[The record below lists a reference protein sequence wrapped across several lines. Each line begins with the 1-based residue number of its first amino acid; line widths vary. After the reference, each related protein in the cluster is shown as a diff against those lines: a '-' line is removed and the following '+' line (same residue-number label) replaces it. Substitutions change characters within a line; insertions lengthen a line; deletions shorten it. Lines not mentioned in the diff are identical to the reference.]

1 MNMNEQLNQKMTNI
15 SRNLRVKN
23 EKLTNSYLKNKVLIQ
38 GKEKVSPY
46 QKNEMMVFSGLPD
59 CRIGKPD
66 SVISRFFTVNMILHS
81 VMCIRF

>member
-1 MNMNEQLNQKMTNI
+1 MNEQLNRKMTNI

-46 QKNEMMVFSGLPD
+46 QKNEMTESGFPI
-59 CRIGKPD
+59 RQSGNPENTI
-66 SVISRFFTVNMILHS
+66 ISFF
-81 VMCIRF
+81 